1 MEPISVALAAVAA
14 IKSGVQMGKDI
25 STLGKEVGQLWGAI
39 DQVKNEHNKKKS
51 SRGSVEEEALSTFI
65 DAKRA
70 QDLEDE
76 LRQIIIYTRGMNA
89 WQELL
94 RLRGQIR
101 KERQAQEAARKRRNR
116 QILEITIGTILLSLG
131 VVGLIIFVLFLLE
144 RHTTRGG

>member
-39 DQVKNEHNKKKS
+39 DTVKNAHSKKKNN
-51 SRGSVEEEALSTFI
+51 RGTAEEEALSTFM

-76 LRQIIIYTRGMNA
+76 LRQIILYTRGMDA

-101 KERQAQEAARKRRNR
+101 KERQAQEKARIKRNR
-116 QILEITIGTILLSLG
+116 QILEITIGAILLSLG
-131 VVGLIIFVLFLLE
+131 LVGLAVFAIFLFE
-144 RHTTRGG
+144 RRRGG

>member
-1 MEPISVALAAVAA
+1 MEPISVALAAFAA

>member
-39 DQVKNEHNKKKS
+39 DQVKSAHNKKKS
-51 SRGSVEEEALSTFI
+51 GRGSVEEEALSTFI

-101 KERQAQEAARKRRNR
+101 KERQAQEAARRRRNR
-116 QILEITIGTILLSLG
+116 QILEITIGAILLSLG
-131 VVGLIIFVLFLLE
+131 IVGLAIFVLFLIE
-144 RHTTRGG
+144 RHTARGG

>member
-39 DQVKNEHNKKKS
+39 DQVKNAHSKKKS

-116 QILEITIGTILLSLG
+116 QILEITIGAILLSLG
-131 VVGLIIFVLFLLE
+131 IVGLAIFVIFLLE
-144 RHTTRGG
+144 RHTARGG